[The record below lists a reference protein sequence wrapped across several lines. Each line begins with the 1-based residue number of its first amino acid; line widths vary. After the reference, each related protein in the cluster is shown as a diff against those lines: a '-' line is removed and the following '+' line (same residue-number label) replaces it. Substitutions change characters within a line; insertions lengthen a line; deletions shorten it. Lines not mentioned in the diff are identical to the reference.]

1 MKKIAVVCGGYSGES
16 VVSMRSAK
24 MVMENMD
31 RTKYAPTQ
39 IVVEEK
45 RWYALVNEV
54 EIPVDRNDFSIV
66 IEGTKTTFDGVFM
79 MVHGTPGENGLL
91 QGYFDTIGM
100 KYSTGDVLNM
110 ALTFNKKA
118 TTRTLGAMGYRVAR
132 SIVVRKE
139 EEITA
144 EAVVAKVGL
153 PCFVKPNCGGSSI
166 GTSRVN
172 NLNDVMDAISR
183 ARNEDEDIIVEEF
196 ISGREVTCGVIVLN
210 GKVTALPITEL
221 VCEGEFFDYAAKYEG
236 KAQEI
241 TPAPISEFHYTRVQ
255 ELSARIYTDL
265 NCGGMIRVDF
275 LLPDEEPCVIEVNTV
290 PGFSAAS
297 IIPQQAAVIGM
308 SKMELISAVLA
319 SITA

>member
-24 MVMENMD
+24 MVMENID

-39 IVVEEK
+39 VVIERE
-45 RWYALVNEV
+45 RWYALVEEQELDIN
-54 EIPVDRNDFSIV
+54 RNDFSFEWKGEKQV
-66 IEGTKTTFDGVFM
+66 FDKVFM

-100 KYSTGDVLNM
+100 TYTTGDVLNM

-118 TTRTLGAMGYRVAR
+118 TTRTLGSMGYRVAR

-139 EEITA
+139 ESITA
-144 EAVVAKVGL
+144 EEVVSKVGL

-172 NLNDVMDAISR
+172 KMEEVLEAISR

-221 VCEGEFFDYAAKYEG
+221 VCEGEFFDFAAKYEG

-241 TPAPISEFHYTRVQ
+241 TPAPISEHHYARVQ
-255 ELSARIYTDL
+255 ELAARIYTDL

-297 IIPQQAAVIGM
+297 IIPQQAAAIGM
-308 SKMELISAVLA
+308 SKMELISAVLG
-319 SITA
+319 TM

>member
-1 MKKIAVVCGGYSGES
+1 MLF
-16 VVSMRSAK
+16 RSK
-24 MVMENMD
+24 
-31 RTKYAPTQ
+31 
-39 IVVEEK
+39 
-45 RWYALVNEV
+45 
-54 EIPVDRNDFSIV
+54 
-66 IEGTKTTFDGVFM
+66 VFM

-100 KYSTGDVLNM
+100 TYTTGDVLNM

-118 TTRTLGAMGYRVAR
+118 TTRTLGSMGYRVAR

-139 EEITA
+139 EMITA
-144 EAVVAKVGL
+144 EEVVSKVGL
-153 PCFVKPNCGGSSI
+153 PCFVKPNCGGSSL

-172 NLNDVMDAISR
+172 KMEEVMEAISR

-210 GKVTALPITEL
+210 GKPTALPITEI
-221 VCEGEFFDYAAKYEG
+221 VSETEFFDFQAKYEG
-236 KAQEI
+236 KSKEI
-241 TPAPISEFHYTRVQ
+241 TPAPISEHHYARVQ
-255 ELSARIYTDL
+255 ELAARIYTDL

-297 IIPQQAAVIGM
+297 IIPQQAAAMGM
-308 SKMELISAVLA
+308 SKMELISAVLGN
-319 SITA
+319 

>member
-1 MKKIAVVCGGYSGES
+1 MKKIAVVCGGYSGEA

-31 RTKYAPTQ
+31 RTKFTPTQ

-54 EIPVDRNDFSIV
+54 EIPVDRNDFSVV
-66 IEGTKTTFDGVFM
+66 IEGTKVTFDAVFM

-100 KYSTGDVLNM
+100 KYTTGDVLNM

-139 EEITA
+139 EVITA
-144 EAVVAKVGL
+144 EEVVAKVGL

-172 NLNDVMDAISR
+172 NMGDVMDAISR

-241 TPAPISEFHYTRVQ
+241 TPAPISEFHYARVQ
-255 ELSARIYTDL
+255 ELAARIYTDL

-297 IIPQQAAVIGM
+297 IIPQQAAAMGM
-308 SKMELISAVLA
+308 SKTELISAVLA

>member
-1 MKKIAVVCGGYSGES
+1 
-16 VVSMRSAK
+16 
-24 MVMENMD
+24 
-31 RTKYAPTQ
+31 
-39 IVVEEK
+39 
-45 RWYALVNEV
+45 
-54 EIPVDRNDFSIV
+54 
-66 IEGTKTTFDGVFM
+66 
-79 MVHGTPGENGLL
+79 
-91 QGYFDTIGM
+91 
-100 KYSTGDVLNM
+100 
-110 ALTFNKKA
+110 
-118 TTRTLGAMGYRVAR
+118 MGYRVAR

-139 EEITA
+139 EVITA
-144 EAVVAKVGL
+144 DEVVAKVGL

-172 NLNDVMDAISR
+172 KLEEVMDAISR

-196 ISGREVTCGVIVLN
+196 ISGREVTCGVIVMN
-210 GKVTALPITEL
+210 GKPTALPITEI
-221 VCEGEFFDYAAKYEG
+221 VSETEFFDFQAKYEG
-236 KAQEI
+236 KSQEI
-241 TPAPISEFHYTRVQ
+241 TPAPISEFHYARVQ

-308 SKMELISAVLA
+308 SKTELISAVLA